1 MDRVWKKQDEGKLQN
16 SAFGGPDTFK
26 AQPGSPPLVHTPQL
40 CTCSPPHMSASTAQA
55 CASCP
60 LLSFAALLPP
70 LSTTHSSLSRAP
82 GCFIQTSLKQ
92 HHKQKRQWVESGGD

>member
-40 CTCSPPHMSASTAQA
+40 CTCSPPT
-55 CASCP
+55 CP
-60 LLSFAALLPP
+60 LPQLRPALAVPFFLLQPCFPPFLRPTLHYPELQDASFKP
-70 LSTTHSSLSRAP
+70 L
-82 GCFIQTSLKQ
+82 
-92 HHKQKRQWVESGGD
+92 